1 MARYVSAMA
10 LVASLQLAG
19 TTSAKVDC
27 DPAKPY
33 WISAEDGGWTVC
45 AGSFTGET
53 SSKLAHDLVLEIR
66 SRYGLPAFV
75 FNRGSEMRRQQQD
88 ELQKRRQQQK
98 EYLERMGLK
107 PDLPLRLPSVRI
119 EEQYAV
125 LIGGYKDFD
134 SASKDLARIKKLE
147 PPKSVPK
154 DTLTYD
160 VVPAPGA
167 SKKPE
172 GQRAVVNPF
181 AHSFVARNP
190 SIQVQKEAPN
200 KPDPFWKELNAWET
214 YSLLKCGKPWTL
226 AIKEFSGQT
235 MIQPQSAPT
244 KFLNLLTGARAGE
257 QLNASALNAHNMAEA
272 LHKLG
277 FEAYVLHTRSNS
289 IVTIGG
295 FDSASDPRI
304 QQVERAL
311 DHNLKFTYENTHSS
325 DPNMG
330 LFARPMPMEVPRF

>member
-1 MARYVSAMA
+1 MARYVFA
-10 LVASLQLAG
+10 LSVVGFLQLAG
-19 TTSAKVDC
+19 STAAKVDC

-33 WISAEDGGWTVC
+33 WITPEDGTWTIC

-53 SSKLAHDLVLEIR
+53 SAKLAHDLVLEIR

-75 FNRGSEMRRQQQD
+75 FNRGSEMRRQQED

-98 EYLERMGLK
+98 EYLEKMGLK
-107 PDLPLRLPSVRI
+107 PDLPLRLPKVRI

-134 SASKDLARIKKLE
+134 PASKDLVRIKKLE

-190 SIQVQKEAPN
+190 SIQVQKEAGN
-200 KPDPFWKELNAWET
+200 KPDPFWKELNDGET

-244 KFLNLLTGARAGE
+244 KFLNLLTGSRMGE

-272 LHKLG
+272 LHKIG

-295 FDSASDPRI
+295 FDSASDPRM
-304 QQVERAL
+304 QQLERAL
-311 DHNLKFTYENTHSS
+311 HDNLRFTYENTQSS

>member
-1 MARYVSAMA
+1 MARYVFA
-10 LVASLQLAG
+10 LVITASFQVAG
-19 TTSAKVDC
+19 TAGAKVDC

-33 WISAEDGGWTVC
+33 WISAEDGAWTVC
-45 AGSFTGET
+45 AGSFSGET
-53 SSKLAHDLVLEIR
+53 SCKLAHDLVLEIR

-75 FNRGSEMRRQQQD
+75 FNRGSEMRKQQQ
-88 ELQKRRQQQK
+88 EEMQKRRQQQRD
-98 EYLERMGLK
+98 YLEKMGLK
-107 PDLPLRLPSVRI
+107 PDLPLRLPTVRI

-125 LIGGYKDFD
+125 LIGGYKDFEL
-134 SASKDLARIKKLE
+134 ASKDLARIKKLE

-160 VVPAPGA
+160 VLPAPGG

-200 KPDPFWKELNAWET
+200 KPDPFWKELNAQET
-214 YSLLKCGKPWTL
+214 YSLLKCNKPWTL

-244 KFLNLLTGARAGE
+244 KFLSLLTGGRAGE

-272 LHKLG
+272 LHKVG

-295 FDSASDPRI
+295 FDNPSDPRM

-311 DHNLKFTYENTHSS
+311 HDNLRFTYENAPSS

>member
-1 MARYVSAMA
+1 MARCLFGIVVLATFG
-10 LVASLQLAG
+10 LAG
-19 TTSAKVDC
+19 TVAAKVDC

-33 WISAEDGGWTVC
+33 WITPEDGGWTIC
-45 AGSFTGET
+45 TASFSGDL

-75 FNRGSEMRRQQQD
+75 YNRGSEMRRQQQE
-88 ELQKRRQQQK
+88 ELQKRKQQQM
-98 EYLERMGLK
+98 EYLEKMGLT
-107 PDLPLRLPSVRI
+107 PDLPLRLPTVRI

-147 PPKSVPK
+147 PPRSVPK

-160 VVPAPGA
+160 VVPAPGTN
-167 SKKPE
+167 SKPQ

-181 AHSFVARNP
+181 ARSFVARNP
-190 SIQVQKEAPN
+190 CISVQKEPAN
-200 KPDPFWKELNAWET
+200 KPDPFWKELNARET
-214 YSLLKCGKPWTL
+214 YSLLKCSKPWTL

-235 MIQPQSAPT
+235 MIQPQSAPN
-244 KFLNLLTGARAGE
+244 KLLSLLTGARAGE

-272 LHKLG
+272 LHKIG

-295 FDSASDPRI
+295 FDSASDPRM
-304 QQVERAL
+304 QQVEKAL
-311 DHNLKFTYENTHSS
+311 HDNLRFTYQSTQVS

-330 LFARPMPMEVPRF
+330 LFARPLPMEVPRF